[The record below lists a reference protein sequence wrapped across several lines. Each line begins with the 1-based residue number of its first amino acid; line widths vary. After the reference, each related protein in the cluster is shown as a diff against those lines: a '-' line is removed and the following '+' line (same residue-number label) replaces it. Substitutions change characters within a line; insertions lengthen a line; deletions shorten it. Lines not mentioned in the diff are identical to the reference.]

1 MTKLKVTIDGKTVI
15 DGDLGQWNANPP
27 ELLREQLASNASPE
41 PWMRCLLMVVANAAV
56 TATDTTVVIA
66 TTETTWT
73 MQVATS

>member
-1 MTKLKVTIDGKTVI
+1 MTELKVTVDGKTVI
-15 DGDLGQWNANPP
+15 DGDMGQWSENPP
-27 ELLREQLASNASPE
+27 EIIREQLAANATPK